1 MPSFRRSRGSMGCIR
16 ERQFSTDSVS
26 SRGAPHID
34 DAVFDLYRNPESETL
49 SSSGLLKLLYETGI
63 RRDDPRLANFLH
75 AIRHDERRH
84 SVLDITSNEVIN
96 ENLDRETFKRY
107 VGDAIGIIAKAL
119 KKQLVIPDW
128 PAFITVLGEI
138 FESCR
143 DFNDGN
149 VATYIPQLA
158 RSDPKTWAMAVCTI
172 DGQRRSWGATQVP
185 FCLQSV
191 SKPFTYAIAMDELGA
206 EEVHKYIGQEPSGRL
221 FNEICLD
228 HNHKPHNPMINAGA
242 ILVASLLKRS
252 NSLADRFDFAL
263 QYFKRFAAGG
273 FVGFN
278 NAVFLSERE
287 TADRN
292 YALSYY
298 MREHKC
304 FPPKTSLQDTLDL
317 YFQLC
322 SIETNVDTL
331 AVMAATLAN
340 GGVSPL
346 SEERVVCNRA
356 VRDTL
361 SLMYSCG
368 MYDYSGQFAFKVGL
382 PAKSGVSGDMIIV
395 VPNVMGI
402 CLFSPPLDQLGN
414 TVRGVKFAEQFVEKF
429 NFHNYDSLVYS
440 ETHKID
446 PRKKI
451 REVKH
456 ESVSNMMYAA
466 TTGDISSIQRYL
478 LLGASIAERDYDDRT
493 VLHVAAAHGN
503 ENVLKFLLQRW
514 QESPD
519 PLDRY
524 GRKPLDDAREFGHSN
539 CVEILE
545 RALQKYIAKI
555 QEKNSPFTS

>member
-1 MPSFRRSRGSMGCIR
+1 MSCLRDRRLSS
-16 ERQFSTDSVS
+16 ESVS
-26 SRGAPHID
+26 SRCAPHID
-34 DAVFDLYRNPESETL
+34 DFIFDLYQNPETEKL
-49 SSSGLLKLLYETGI
+49 SLSTLLKSLNESGI
-63 RRDDPRLANFLH
+63 RHDDPRLADFLQ
-75 AIRHDERRH
+75 AIREEDKKHFNPD
-84 SVLDITSNEVIN
+84 SIIAAPITEH
-96 ENLDRETFKRY
+96 LDREMFKRC
-107 VGDAIGIIAKAL
+107 VGDAIGIISKAL

-128 PAFITVLGEI
+128 LAFSTIVGEV
-138 FESCR
+138 FDSCT
-143 DFNDGN
+143 DVNEGH
-149 VATYIPQLA
+149 VANYIPQLA
-158 RSDPKTWAMAVCTI
+158 RSDPNYWAMSVCTV
-172 DGQRRSWGATQVP
+172 DGQRRSWGDTKIS

-191 SKPFTYAIAMDELGA
+191 SKPFTYAIVLDELGA
-206 EEVHKYIGQEPSGRL
+206 EEVHKYVGQEPSGRL
-221 FNEICLD
+221 FNDIALN
-228 HNHKPHNPMINAGA
+228 HNGKPHNPMVNAGA
-242 ILVASLLKRS
+242 ILIASLMRRYGT
-252 NSLADRFDFAL
+252 LADRFDFAL

-273 FVGFN
+273 YVGFN
-278 NAVFLSERE
+278 NAVFLSERD

-304 FPPKTSLQDTLDL
+304 FPPDTNLQDNMDL

-322 SIETNVDTL
+322 SIETDVETL

-340 GGVSPL
+340 GGVSPF

-402 CLFSPPLDQLGN
+402 CLFSPALDSLGN

-440 ETHKID
+440 ETYKID
-446 PRKKI
+446 PRKRI
-451 REVKH
+451 REARH

-466 TTGDISSIQRYL
+466 TSGDISSIQRYL
-478 LLGASIAERDYDDRT
+478 LLGVSIYERDYDDRT
-493 VLHVAAAHGN
+493 VLHVAAAQGN
-503 ENVLKFLLQRW
+503 NNVLKFLLQRW
-514 QESPD
+514 YENPG

-524 GRKPLDDAREFGHSN
+524 GRTPLDDAKEFSQTK
-539 CVEILE
+539 CVELLE
-545 RALQKYIAKI
+545 EAMEDYELKH
-555 QEKNSPFTS
+555 

>member
-1 MPSFRRSRGSMGCIR
+1 MGCIR

-34 DAVFDLYRNPESETL
+34 DAVFDLYKNPESETL

-75 AIRHDERRH
+75 AIRHDERKQ
-84 SVLDITSNEVIN
+84 SVSDIASTEVVN
-96 ENLDRETFKRY
+96 ENLDRETFKGLFYFTNFKIRY

-128 PAFITVLGEI
+128 PTFISI
-138 FESCR
+138 
-143 DFNDGN
+143 

-158 RSDPKTWAMAVCTI
+158 RSDPKTWAMSVCTI

-206 EEVHKYIGQEPSGRL
+206 EEVHRYVGQEPSGRL

-242 ILVASLLKRS
+242 ILVASLLKQS
-252 NSLADRFDFAL
+252 TSLADRFDFAL

-304 FPPKTSLQDTLDL
+304 FHQKLDTLDL

-322 SIETNVDTL
+322 AIETNVDTL

-429 NFHNYDSLVYS
+429 NFHNYDSL
-440 ETHKID
+440 
-446 PRKKI
+446 KKI

-514 QESPD
+514 LESPD

-524 GRKPLDDAREFGHSN
+524 GRTPLDDAKEFGHFT

-545 RALQKYIAKI
+545 RALEKFKI
-555 QEKNSPFTS
+555 KTEENNNSTTNKP